1 LSDYAASNHAAAGH
15 APSLVREHFRTAE
28 QQRQSETLGMWIFLA
43 TEIMFFGAL
52 FVAFTVYRLHDPQA
66 FGVGSAGMNILLG
79 SVNTAILITSSFT
92 MALAV
97 HSGEAGDRRLLNV
110 FLTLTMLLGC
120 AFLAIKG
127 VEYYQHYLDHKMPAI
142 WFDYAGPDASKV
154 QMFFVFYFFMT
165 GLHALHMLV
174 GIGVLLAILGRSV
187 AGSFSAE
194 YHTPIAIAG
203 LYWSFVDIIWVFLF
217 AIFYLQGLHT

>member
-1 LSDYAASNHAAAGH
+1 MADHAIGSH
-15 APSLVREHFRTAE
+15 GPSLVRHHFRTAE
-28 QQRQSETLGMWIFLA
+28 QQRESETLGMWVFLA

-52 FVAFTVYRLHDPQA
+52 FVAFTVYRMYYPQA
-66 FGVGSAGMNILLG
+66 FGAGSAGMNVVLG
-79 SVNTAILITSSFT
+79 SINTAILITSSLT

-97 HSGEAGDRRLLNV
+97 HSAGLGQRRSLQWLLI
-110 FLTLTMLLGC
+110 LTMLLGC

-127 VEYYQHYLDHKMPAI
+127 VEYYQHFLDHKMPAV
-142 WFDYAGPDASKV
+142 WFEYSGADAGKV
-154 QMFFVFYFFMT
+154 QLFFVFYFFMT

-174 GIGVLLAILGRSV
+174 GIGVLLVILGRSM

-194 YHTPIAIAG
+194 YHTPVAVAG

-217 AIFYLQGLHT
+217 AIFYLQGLHVHGG